1 MRRLAQEFK
10 DTRPT
15 NEPNTTVDY
24 QDPTDVDEVQD
35 EIKNGVIDPISQ
47 TFALWIRTKMYRRHV
62 RESLARMMEY
72 TSVLFNKIKAISENT
87 EKRQSKAEQ
96 RQTNLEERFKDVIA
110 NATTDS
116 EVIDAR
122 SSERLGNFKT
132 LDERLEYFENIIAS
146 VIPVGFDVTI
156 VHNLG
161 AQPVVNV
168 RTWTHGIGV
177 LPLGTEPTGLFGG
190 SASQSIQ
197 STVRHVNSSECIVSI
212 PLDYTTEFLPVKI
225 NEYKYLLIDEKN
237 SRSIVFDLII

>member
-1 MRRLAQEFK
+1 MAQEFK
-10 DTRPT
+10 NTRPT

-35 EIKNGVIDPISQ
+35 EIKNGVIDPISR

-87 EKRQSKAEQ
+87 EKRQSKVEQ

-122 SSERLGNFKT
+122 NSEKFGKFKT
-132 LDERLEYFENIIAS
+132 LDERIEYLENIIAS
-146 VIPVGFDVTI
+146 EIPVGFDVLI
-156 VHNLG
+156 NHELG
-161 AQPVVNV
+161 TQPEVNV

-177 LPLGTEPTGLFGG
+177 QPLGTEAEGLFGG
-190 SASQSIQ
+190 TASQSIQ
-197 STVRHVNSSECIVSI
+197 CSVKHINASQCVITI
-212 PLDYTTEFLPVKI
+212 PLDYKTDSLPVKI
-225 NEYKYLLIDEKN
+225 DDKKYLIIDEQN
-237 SRSIVFDLII
+237 YRSIVFDFIL

>member
-1 MRRLAQEFK
+1 MAQEFK

-87 EKRQSKAEQ
+87 EKRQSK
-96 RQTNLEERFKDVIA
+96 
-110 NATTDS
+110 TDS

>member
-1 MRRLAQEFK
+1 M
-10 DTRPT
+10 
-15 NEPNTTVDY
+15 
-24 QDPTDVDEVQD
+24 
-35 EIKNGVIDPISQ
+35 
-47 TFALWIRTKMYRRHV
+47 
-62 RESLARMMEY
+62 
-72 TSVLFNKIKAISENT
+72 
-87 EKRQSKAEQ
+87 
-96 RQTNLEERFKDVIA
+96 
-110 NATTDS
+110 
-116 EVIDAR
+116 
-122 SSERLGNFKT
+122 
-132 LDERLEYFENIIAS
+132 DERLEYFENIIAS

-177 LPLGTEPTGLFGG
+177 LPLGTEPTGLLGG

>member
-1 MRRLAQEFK
+1 MAQEFK

-87 EKRQSKAEQ
+87 EKRQSKVEQ

-122 SSERLGNFKT
+122 SSENYGDFKT
-132 LDERLEYFENIIAS
+132 LDERLEYIEKILS
-146 VIPVGFDVTI
+146 SSIPEGFDITI
-156 VHNLG
+156 EHGLG
-161 AQPVVNV
+161 TNPLIVV
-168 RTWTHGIGV
+168 RSWIYGIGIV
-177 LPLGTEPTGLFGG
+177 PLGTEPEGLFGG
-190 SASQSIQ
+190 SASLSVPCSVTHI
-197 STVRHVNSSECIVSI
+197 NSNKCVVTI
-212 PLDYTTEFLPVKI
+212 PKDYKTSYTPIKI
-225 NEYKYLLIDEKN
+225 NDNKYIIIDEEN
-237 SRSIVFDLII
+237 NRSIVFDLSI

>member
-1 MRRLAQEFK
+1 MAQEFK

-72 TSVLFNKIKAISENT
+72 TSVLFNKIKAISEN
-87 EKRQSKAEQ
+87 
-96 RQTNLEERFKDVIA
+96 
-110 NATTDS
+110 
-116 EVIDAR
+116 
-122 SSERLGNFKT
+122 KT

-177 LPLGTEPTGLFGG
+177 LPLGTEPTGLLGG